1 MIIDSHH
8 HFWDRSLSQF
18 DYSWQEDAEL
28 EKICQS
34 FLPEHLKPQIDA
46 TGVDKT
52 IFVQTQHDLLEN
64 EWAFGLAESHD
75 WIAGIVGWVDLASPD
90 CEAQVERLKENSKFV
105 GVRHVV
111 QDEPDD
117 DFILRDDIL
126 RGLQVLE
133 KYNVPY
139 DLLFYVKHLK
149 HASTLAEKFPDLKL
163 VINHLA
169 KPQIKHHQLE
179 GWIEHF
185 KIAAKHPNVW
195 CKLSGLATEADW
207 NSWKPE
213 DLKIYVDAAIE
224 HFGSERCMFG
234 SDWPVCELAGSYQD
248 VFDAMIQCIGGV
260 SEGER
265 EKIMGL
271 NAAEFYGLKH

>member
-133 KYNVPY
+133 KYNVPF

-260 SEGER
+260 SEGDR
-265 EKIMGL
+265 EKILGL